1 MIFRVRALVIRDGQ
15 EQGIAGREV
24 VCDDIVILTEG
35 ETFKANGEIVA
46 MMGDGVNDAP
56 ALQSAHIGIAMGARG
71 TDVAREAA
79 ALVLLDDHFATIVK
93 AIRSGRRIFD
103 NLQKAMAF
111 IFAIHVP
118 IAGVALVPLILHW
131 PLVLTPVH
139 IVFLELII
147 DPACSIAFEAEPEEM
162 GIMARPPR
170 DPKAPLFGAR
180 EILLSLGQGVV
191 VLVIV
196 LLVLGVALQGR
207 ENDATA
213 RALTFTTLVLGLL
226 SLITINRSWSRNIL
240 KILRSPNAAYRWVM
254 VGATLFLMAVLY
266 VPFLRSAFRF
276 APLSLEHLGFATAA
290 AFGTLILLVLIKR
303 FSTQS

>member
-1 MIFRVRALVIRDGQ
+1 MPCVIFRVRALVIRDGQ

-46 MMGDGVNDAP
+46 MTGDGINDAP

-79 ALVLLDDHFATIVK
+79 ALVLLDNHFATIVT

-131 PLVLTPVH
+131 PW
-139 IVFLELII
+139 
-147 DPACSIAFEAEPEEM
+147 CSRRCTSFFSNSLSIRRAPSPSRRSLRRWASWR
-162 GIMARPPR
+162 ARHAI
-170 DPKAPLFGAR
+170 PKHRCSAR
-180 EILLSLGQGVV
+180 VK
-191 VLVIV
+191 
-196 LLVLGVALQGR
+196 
-207 ENDATA
+207 
-213 RALTFTTLVLGLL
+213 FC
-226 SLITINRSWSRNIL
+226 
-240 KILRSPNAAYRWVM
+240 
-254 VGATLFLMAVLY
+254 
-266 VPFLRSAFRF
+266 
-276 APLSLEHLGFATAA
+276 
-290 AFGTLILLVLIKR
+290 
-303 FSTQS
+303 